1 MATLDDVT
9 QKLKENNTENQLGH
23 EGTRL
28 EIVKIGLRFDR
39 FFNMMSMNKLK
50 DLETQREA
58 KKKLPSIPPPR
69 SSAGGGF
76 DGLLGTTALGLAGA
90 TIAGIAASLAGLDEA
105 FKALRVGQIA
115 KSLAAAGKAFN
126 VRALSFI
133 ESVKDFGKGLR
144 TFGTNFKNLLIIPDE
159 TKDLFRKIPDNF
171 LKSMYQVLG
180 LGVDG
185 KPVVTTGNTVKSI
198 FGSAESEGR
207 LTKALKPITDFFDGL
222 GTKFASI
229 AKYFPTINFEA
240 LKGLFGSA
248 DEGTGIIGFFSK
260 IFSFLEPLFKP
271 FKYIIGLALKPIF
284 QIVLSVIDFFV
295 GFYEGFMEGDD
306 KKLLDRIKSGFEG
319 GIKGVIK
326 GFTEAIDLL
335 FIKIPAFFAEKLGF
349 EEASKKLKT
358 FSLTAL
364 VDPAWEAV
372 KNFFKEA
379 FSNPTSAI
387 NKVTMSVGDMADRF
401 TKSILRYALPDPNL
415 SFDFMNP
422 KSYVTAAVP
431 NSIYEYAGY
440 TKNDKGKF
448 VLRQDTNTRS
458 EKYEGVEGLR
468 SSVPPGPAGAGNVIV
483 APSSTTSVGGA
494 TYAVPGNAVGPVD
507 SNDMLWSGA

>member
-39 FFNMMSMNKLK
+39 FFNMLSMNKLK

-69 SSAGGGF
+69 SSAG
-76 DGLLGTTALGLAGA
+76 DGLFTGLGLGTIATAGV
-90 TIAGIAASLAGLDEA
+90 AGIAASLTGLDEA

-159 TKDLFRKIPDNF
+159 TKALFRKIPNNF

-185 KPVVTTGNTVKSI
+185 KPVVTTNNAVKSI

-248 DEGTGIIGFFSK
+248 DKGTGIIGFFSK
-260 IFSFLEPLFKP
+260 IFDLLDPLLKP
-271 FKYIIGLALKPIF
+271 FKYIIGLALRPIF

-295 GFYEGFMEGDD
+295 GFYEGFTKE
-306 KKLLDRIKSGFEG
+306 KSNNIFEKLKSGFEG

-507 SNDMLWSGA
+507 SNDMLWGGA

>member
-39 FFNMMSMNKLK
+39 FFNMLSMNKLK

-90 TIAGIAASLAGLDEA
+90 TIAGIAASLTGLDEA

-144 TFGTNFKNLLIIPDE
+144 TFGTNLSKLIVIPDDL
-159 TKDLFRKIPDNF
+159 KDLFRKIPDNF

-185 KPVVTTGNTVKSI
+185 KPVVTTNNAVKSI

-260 IFSFLEPLFKP
+260 IFSFLEPLLKP
-271 FKYIIGLALKPIF
+271 FKYIIGLALRPIF
-284 QIVLSVIDFFV
+284 QIVLSAIDFFV
-295 GFYEGFMEGDD
+295 
-306 KKLLDRIKSGFEG
+306 
-319 GIKGVIK
+319 
-326 GFTEAIDLL
+326 
-335 FIKIPAFFAEKLGF
+335 
-349 EEASKKLKT
+349 
-358 FSLTAL
+358 
-364 VDPAWEAV
+364 
-372 KNFFKEA
+372 
-379 FSNPTSAI
+379 
-387 NKVTMSVGDMADRF
+387 
-401 TKSILRYALPDPNL
+401 
-415 SFDFMNP
+415 
-422 KSYVTAAVP
+422 
-431 NSIYEYAGY
+431 
-440 TKNDKGKF
+440 
-448 VLRQDTNTRS
+448 
-458 EKYEGVEGLR
+458 
-468 SSVPPGPAGAGNVIV
+468 
-483 APSSTTSVGGA
+483 
-494 TYAVPGNAVGPVD
+494 
-507 SNDMLWSGA
+507 